1 MSKARRNKR
10 ELIRAKTKAG
20 NNKIMQRYFDMEA
33 KFKAMS
39 LVEMKEYNENN
50 KMSSTD
56 TQAFLDVF
64 KSHMTKVVQQKA
76 EEIVEN
82 KPEEVS
88 IPFVSTSEELEQ
100 PQGSTETT
108 DITSITTISDAK
120 IIEDNEQNTNS

>member
-1 MSKARRNKR
+1 MSNARRNKR
-10 ELIRAKTKAG
+10 ELARARTKAN

-64 KSHMTKVVQQKA
+64 KSHMTKVIQQKA

-82 KPEEVS
+82 KPEET
-88 IPFVSTSEELEQ
+88 IIEEV
-100 PQGSTETT
+100 QGTTETT
-108 DITSITTISDAK
+108 NITSITTISDAE
-120 IIEDNEQNTNS
+120 IIE

>member
-10 ELIRAKTKAG
+10 ELARARTKAG

-64 KSHMTKVVQQKA
+64 KSHMTKVIQQKA

-82 KPEEVS
+82 KPEET
-88 IPFVSTSEELEQ
+88 IIEEV
-100 PQGSTETT
+100 QGTTETT
-108 DITSITTISDAK
+108 DTTSFTTVTDAE
-120 IIEDNEQNTNS
+120 IIEENVETKE